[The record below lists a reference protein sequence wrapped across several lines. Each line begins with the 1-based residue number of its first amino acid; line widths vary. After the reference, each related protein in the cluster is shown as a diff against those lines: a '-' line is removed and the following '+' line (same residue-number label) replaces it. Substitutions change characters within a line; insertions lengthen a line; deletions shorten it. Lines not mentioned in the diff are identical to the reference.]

1 MSSQH
6 ALDRRFLDTSGQREM
21 EPEWPPSKRGWL
33 QLQQSFHIRYVMEMF
48 HEYRSY
54 FCLCC
59 SLRQKFVPK
68 GGAAE
73 NQEEEEEHQKEG
85 NSY

>member
-1 MSSQH
+1 MSIDPISVCVI
-6 ALDRRFLDTSGQREM
+6 S
-21 EPEWPPSKRGWL
+21 S
-33 QLQQSFHIRYVMEMF
+33 
-48 HEYRSY
+48 
-54 FCLCC
+54 
-59 SLRQKFVPK
+59 RQKFVPK